1 MSNLQTYRPR
11 HVDGLIAQL
20 LGELPALLLTGPRA
34 TGKTTTAIRYAK
46 SVVRLDR
53 EAEAA
58 AFRADPDS
66 ALRSLE
72 EPVLLDEWQV
82 VPGVLGALKRAV
94 DLEPRPGRFIVTGSV
109 RADLDGDTWPGTG
122 RLVRVPMFGMSVRE
136 IDGAAL
142 GTGFLDR
149 LATREPTLD
158 VQSDPPDL
166 HTYIEL
172 ALRGGFPE
180 PALRLSGVV
189 RERWHESYV
198 EQLLTRDV
206 EQLAGRR
213 DPARVAR
220 YFETLALNSAGV
232 VDEKTLYERAGINR
246 KTALAYSQVLQNL
259 LVLELVPAWAS
270 NRLKRLVRLPKRYV
284 TDPALIGAALRID
297 AKGVLRDGNILG
309 RLLDTFVAA
318 QLRAELHSSI
328 TRPRIY
334 HLRQEAGRHEVDLL
348 AESAGHGIVAVEVK
362 ASAAP
367 TKRDARHLL
376 WLRETL
382 GDRFVAGA
390 VLHTGPAAFELA
402 EGIVALPICT
412 LWSG

>member
-1 MSNLQTYRPR
+1 MADPQTYRPR

-20 LGELPALLLTGPRA
+20 LGELPALLMTGPRA

-58 AFRADPDS
+58 AFRADPDA
-66 ALRSLE
+66 ALRALE
-72 EPVLLDEWQV
+72 EPVLLDEWQA
-82 VPGVLGALKRAV
+82 VPGLLGALKRAV
-94 DLEPRPGRFIVTGSV
+94 DLDPRPGRFIVTGSV
-109 RADLDGDTWPGTG
+109 RADLEGDTWPGTG

-142 GTGFLDR
+142 GTGLLDR
-149 LATREPTLD
+149 LATRELTLD
-158 VQSDPPDL
+158 VQSSPPDL
-166 HTYIEL
+166 LTYVEL

-180 PALRLSGVV
+180 PALRLSGVA
-189 RERWHESYV
+189 RERWLESYV

-213 DPARVAR
+213 DPSRVAR

-284 TDPALIGAALRID
+284 TDPALVGAAIRID
-297 AKGVLRDGNILG
+297 AKGVLRDGDLLG

-318 QLRAELHSSI
+318 QLRAELHSSR
-328 TRPRIY
+328 TRARIF
-334 HLRQEAGRHEVDLL
+334 HLRQEGGRHEVDLL

-367 TKRDARHLL
+367 TTRDARHLL
-376 WLRETL
+376 WLQETL
-382 GDRFVAGA
+382 GDRFTAGV
-390 VLHTGPAAFELA
+390 VLHTGPGAFELA
-402 EGIVALPICT
+402 EDIVALPICT
-412 LWSG
+412 LWS

>member
-1 MSNLQTYRPR
+1 MSDLRPYRPR
-11 HVDGLIAQL
+11 HVDGVIAEL
-20 LGELPALLLTGPRA
+20 LCELPALLLTGPRA

-53 EAEAA
+53 EAEAV
-58 AFRADPDS
+58 AFRADPDA

-94 DLEPRPGRFIVTGSV
+94 DLDPRPGRFIVTGSV
-109 RADLDGDTWPGTG
+109 RADLEGDTWPGTG

-149 LATREPTLD
+149 LATGELTLD

-166 HTYIEL
+166 LHYVEL

-180 PALRLSGVV
+180 PALRLSGPA
-189 RERWHESYV
+189 RERWHESYI

-213 DPARVAR
+213 DPSRMAR
-220 YFETLALNSAGV
+220 YFETLVLNSAGV
-232 VDEKTLYERAGINR
+232 IDEKTLYERAGINR

-259 LVLELVPAWAS
+259 LVLELVPAWSS

-284 TDPALIGAALRID
+284 TDPALIGAAIRID
-297 AKGVLRDGNILG
+297 AKGVLRDGDLLG

-318 QLRAELHSSI
+318 QLRAELYSSR
-328 TRPRIY
+328 TRPRIF
-334 HLRQEAGRHEVDLL
+334 HLRQEGGRHEVDLL
-348 AESAGHGIVAVEVK
+348 AESAGHGIIAVEVK

-376 WLRETL
+376 WLQETL

-402 EGIVALPICT
+402 KGIVALPICT